1 MGPAGAAI
9 RVRAAGVRAAVRRPE
24 PARPRGPSE
33 RAERRCY
40 PPHRPGDGHN
50 VHAEVG
56 RGRSAVGGIPGQSRF
71 LREAGNGSAASAQR
85 TRATRTCPRFS
96 ALYTAPCPRRHSGS
110 SDSSAAMCA
119 RSCLHSTAS
128 HTSNGVSRYVPEHR
142 NSSLRH
148 RIPSDRT
155 DGVAVTTRCH
165 GNTPDNT
172 GKTPSRKTA
181 EAK

>member
-128 HTSNGVSRYVPEHR
+128 HTSNGVSRIRPRAPEQLAATSDTIRQNRRCCGDHSLSRQHARQHR
-142 NSSLRH
+142 QNP
-148 RIPSDRT
+148 ITKD
-155 DGVAVTTRCH
+155 
-165 GNTPDNT
+165 
-172 GKTPSRKTA
+172 SRG
-181 EAK
+181 